1 MPVEELSIGDYV
13 LAGGES
19 ATLVMVETVSRLLP
33 GVLGNRDSVDQDSFA
48 PGEMEHL
55 LEGPVYTKPA
65 VWRGREVPP
74 VLLSGNHGAVD
85 RWRRD
90 QALRKT
96 ARMRPELLGEGDPS
110 RFDRRDQEVLAEAR
124 LQAGPESMAD

>member
-1 MPVEELSIGDYV
+1 FFFQAQDVIRDFHVTGV
-13 LAGGES
+13 QTCA
-19 ATLVMVETVSRLLP
+19 LP
-33 GVLGNRDSVDQDSFA
+33 IQDSFA
-48 PGEMEHL
+48 PGEMENL
-55 LEGPVYTKPA
+55 LEGPVYTKPS

-96 ARMRPELLGEGDPS
+96 ARNRPELLERIPA
-110 RFDRRDQEVLAEAR
+110 DRLDRHDQEVLEGVR